1 MARNTDSGLLI
12 LRVGMSGM
20 MLSHGIPKLMKL
32 FSGNMEFADPIGI
45 GAAASLILA
54 VIGEAICPMLIILGV
69 KTRLAAIPVIIT
81 MFVAGFIYH
90 AKDDIGTKEKA
101 ILYLIGFIAIGLM
114 GAGKLSID
122 RK

>member
-1 MARNTDSGLLI
+1 
-12 LRVGMSGM
+12 
-20 MLSHGIPKLMKL
+20 LMKL

-45 GAAASLILA
+45 GAAASLVLT

-69 KTRLAAIPVIIT
+69 KTRLATIPVIIT

-90 AKDDIGTKEKA
+90 AKDDIATKEKA

-114 GAGKLSID
+114 GAGKLSFD